1 MSVLC
6 ILAAFVLWKKLK
18 RCSVPEV
25 EEYFKQ
31 MPGVPKKFSYKE
43 LLLATEDFKEKLGS
57 GGFGSVFK
65 GILEDGTRIAVKR
78 LDGMGQGIKEFLA
91 EVKTIGSIHH
101 FNLVRLVGFCA
112 EKSWR
117 LLVYEYMSNGSLD
130 HWIFC
135 GMQRP
140 ALDWPTRKK
149 IILDIAKGV
158 AYLHEECR
166 QRIIHLDIKPQN
178 ILLDDRF
185 SAKLSDFGLSK
196 LMDRDQ
202 SQVLTNMRGTPGYL
216 APEWRKS
223 VITVKA
229 DIYSFGI
236 VVLEIVC
243 GRKNLDRSQPECK
256 THLLS
261 LLQKKAD
268 MTQLIEIVEWLSHE
282 DIQCHREDM
291 EKMIRMAVWCL
302 QDDPDRRPT
311 MSVVVKVLEGLIEVE
326 TSISY
331 RFCHAMVSA
340 TEAGFHPVST
350 PPQDSV
356 LSTPR

>member
-1 MSVLC
+1 MTARLMSASAIWCRSSFSFSLPQSYWTVEPCTWIHSLALSKRSICVPKQLTYSLDGVDLHLVNKQYMIAC
-6 ILAAFVLWKKLK
+6 ILVCFYE
-18 RCSVPEV
+18 CS
-25 EEYFKQ
+25 
-31 MPGVPKKFSYKE
+31 
-43 LLLATEDFKEKLGS
+43 L
-57 GGFGSVFK
+57 
-65 GILEDGTRIAVKR
+65 
-78 LDGMGQGIKEFLA
+78 
-91 EVKTIGSIHH
+91 
-101 FNLVRLVGFCA
+101 
-112 EKSWR
+112 
-117 LLVYEYMSNGSLD
+117 
-130 HWIFC
+130 
-135 GMQRP
+135 
-140 ALDWPTRKK
+140 
-149 IILDIAKGV
+149 
-158 AYLHEECR
+158 
-166 QRIIHLDIKPQN
+166 
-178 ILLDDRF
+178 
-185 SAKLSDFGLSK
+185 
-196 LMDRDQ
+196 
-202 SQVLTNMRGTPGYL
+202 
-216 APEWRKS
+216 
-223 VITVKA
+223 
-229 DIYSFGI
+229 
-236 VVLEIVC
+236 
-243 GRKNLDRSQPECK
+243 KNLDRSQPECK